1 MNAPWREFVDLFG
14 DAEVAFMAVLVL
26 FCSSITAVALLAK
39 WLVAGYYE
47 AACGQ
52 LFAVAVTTGI
62 CVREYRLQRWSML
75 STALVTIWLLAT
87 LAAWVFGFWVVY
99 RQG

>member
-1 MNAPWREFVDLFG
+1 MNGAWRKFADLFG
-14 DAEVAFMAVLVL
+14 DAEVAVMAILVL
-26 FCSSITAVALLAK
+26 FCSLITAAALVAK

-47 AACGQ
+47 AACG
-52 LFAVAVTTGI
+52 LLLAVAATTGI
-62 CVREYRLQRWSML
+62 CVRDYRRQRWSML

-87 LAAWVFGFWVVY
+87 LAAWVFGFWVVN